1 MRRWTAAFGILIGSV
16 FLAHALALACVAE
29 DAFIS
34 FRFAR
39 NLADGLGPIW
49 NPGDPP
55 VEGYTNFL
63 WVLVSALLHSLDL
76 DPALGSQVLGSAASL
91 GTLFY
96 TYRCGARLL
105 GWSPTAALAPC
116 LFLALSGPFA
126 TWAGSGM
133 ETNVFGLFLLV
144 GVYHFGLYWRDARRP
159 DLFACFGALLL
170 AMLTRPEG
178 VLVYGLL
185 LGVAI
190 WVARGRPAAVLR
202 DFAAPVLLSLGLFA
216 VYFAWRWSYY
226 GHPLPNT
233 FYAKTG
239 GSTAQ
244 YARGGRYVLF
254 FLQHYG
260 LPWVPLLLVA
270 AWGGAREPGASEE
283 EVSDGKG
290 ADLPRPQV
298 LPVTCAVIVGVY
310 TLYIAWVGGDYMAMY
325 RFFVPILPFAYLLVG
340 SALAR
345 VLDALPEAAPAGRA
359 LALGSL
365 AIAVLGTVVHSTPVE
380 RSLFARLPQMHG
392 NYRGVEYEC
401 ETAARLAIIGRF
413 FGAYGTGPSESL
425 ATDAIGAIGY
435 HSGLRVYGVHGL
447 VDAEIAHG
455 TRGAAR
461 IGTGFAGHDRRDL
474 ARVLAR
480 RPTFVVLRQD
490 LLERRPKDLRLTP
503 GLTAL
508 LGTDYR
514 LVTVWLEDERNDEA
528 GWFGFLERRDRAQ
541 PRLNAG

>member
-1 MRRWTAAFGILIGSV
+1 MRRWIPAFGVLVGTV

-34 FRFAR
+34 FRFAH

-49 NPGDPP
+49 NPGEPP

-63 WVLVSALLHSLDL
+63 WVLVSALLLSLRL
-76 DPALGSQVLGSAASL
+76 DPALGSQALGIAASL
-91 GTLFY
+91 GTLLY
-96 TYRCGARLL
+96 TYRCGVRLL
-105 GWSPTAALAPC
+105 GWSPVAALAPC
-116 LFLALSGPFA
+116 LFLAISGPFA

-133 ETNVFGLFLLV
+133 ETNLFGLFLLV
-144 GVYHFGLYWRDARRP
+144 GVYHFALYWREARRP
-159 DLFACFGALLL
+159 DLFACFAALLL

-178 VLVYGLL
+178 ALVYTLL
-185 LGVAI
+185 LGVAV
-190 WVARGRPAAVLR
+190 WASRGRRVALLR

-216 VYFAWRWSYY
+216 VYFTWRWSYY

-244 YARGGRYVLF
+244 YARGARYVLF

-260 LPWVPLLLVA
+260 LPFVPLLLVA
-270 AWGGAREPGASEE
+270 AWGGARASSRGGAG
-283 EVSDGKG
+283 VSKAAR
-290 ADLPRPQV
+290 ADLPRARV
-298 LPVTCAVIVGVY
+298 LPVSCAVIVAAY

-325 RFFVPILPFAYLLVG
+325 RFFVPILPFAYLLLG

-345 VLDALPEAAPAGRA
+345 VPGALPRQSLAARGVA
-359 LALGSL
+359 LAGL
-365 AIAVLGTVVHSTPVE
+365 AIAVLGSVVHSTPLE
-380 RSLFARLPQMHG
+380 RSLFASPAQMHG

-401 ETAARLAIIGRF
+401 ATAARLAVIGRF
-413 FGAYGTGPSESL
+413 FAAYASGPSESL

-447 VDAEIAHG
+447 VDVEIAHG
-455 TRGAAR
+455 ERGAGR

-474 ARVLAR
+474 VRVLAR
-480 RPTFVVLRQD
+480 QPTFVVLRQD
-490 LLERRPKDLRLTP
+490 LVSRRPKGMRLTP
-503 GLTAL
+503 GLAAL

-541 PRLNAG
+541 PRPDA